1 MTLNILSKLHNDYV
15 EAMNQHNIE
24 KDNKIMEIEIS
35 KRNNNR
41 LIQADEFFDD
51 IAHALD
57 NDFFDINMDEELLN
71 LDTLI
76 LRRSVQ

>member
-1 MTLNILSKLHNDYV
+1 
-15 EAMNQHNIE
+15 
-24 KDNKIMEIEIS
+24 MEIEIS